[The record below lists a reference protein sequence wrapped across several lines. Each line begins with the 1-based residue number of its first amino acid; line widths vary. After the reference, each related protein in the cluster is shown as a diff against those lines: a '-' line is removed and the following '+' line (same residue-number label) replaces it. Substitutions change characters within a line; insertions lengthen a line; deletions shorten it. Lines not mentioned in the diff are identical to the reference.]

1 MRPDPS
7 GGVQESLL
15 TTANGVILNAMPA
28 AGGGKGYTHRQNMT
42 VYASTS
48 GGATWYVRRR
58 VYAGPV
64 GYSSLGELSTGTTYV
79 ASSPARCAKTNLLLC
94 RRSILAY
101 ERELAGCLGESC
113 CIQWTP
119 T

>member
-15 TTANGVILNAMPA
+15 TTANGSVILNAMPA
-28 AGGGKGYTHRQNMT
+28 AGGGKGYTHRQDMT

-48 GGATWYVRRR
+48 GGATWFVRER

-64 GYSSLGELSTGTTYV
+64 GYSSLGQLSTGTTCV
-79 ASSPARCAKTNLLLC
+79 ASLTSALC
-94 RRSILAY
+94 
-101 ERELAGCLGESC
+101 
-113 CIQWTP
+113 
-119 T
+119 

>member
-15 TTANGVILNAMPA
+15 TTVNGSVILNAMPA
-28 AGGGKGYTHRQNMT
+28 AGGGKGYTHRQDMT
-42 VYASTS
+42 VFASTS

-79 ASSPARCAKTNLLLC
+79 ASLTRALC
-94 RRSILAY
+94 
-101 ERELAGCLGESC
+101 
-113 CIQWTP
+113 
-119 T
+119 